1 MTMISFF
8 PEPYPDELCYSL
20 FARYR
25 RRAGYRGRI
34 STVRDLFGSRK
45 FKMVVDL
52 PSRLDQLIASL
63 PPGHGYTT
71 DRFID
76 EHTMLPFY
84 GAFLSPERVALI
96 RMEMG
101 QPSGRSRARSCASV
115 QFYAMRLE
123 YLQYCPMCVEEDRE
137 RWGEAY
143 WHRIHQASGVKVCP
157 SHGVAIEPSGVNAT
171 YRFDRE
177 EFATLEESL
186 PSAQARET
194 HRFDHSDQR
203 DEFHLA
209 IARDARWLLD
219 QRGLCATPDSLRR
232 RYLNLLYDRGLATS
246 ADKVRLRV
254 LRSEVESHYGRDFLE
269 SLGCGFASQ
278 AHIFNDLM
286 SAEGRHARHPIEHL
300 LFIHFLGCSARGF
313 FLLPAEKRQP
323 FGAPPWPCLNSAS
336 EHYRELRIEKCT
348 IKDVHL
354 STEDVRRNSPRR
366 PVGEFACDCGF
377 VYRRIGPD
385 TSEED
390 RYKKNWTAEL
400 GAVWESK
407 LQDLRRNGGVY
418 TTEALA
424 RRLNVN
430 TNTLRRHEQRLGS
443 CPSRENDGSG
453 TIASPPLHP
462 REQARLKQ
470 QEKRKIYREQWLSAL
485 EENPQIDLPTL
496 KAKRS
501 SAYSWLCRNDHSW
514 LSARTPR
521 RPRNPNKFKADW
533 EARDIELS
541 AAVRKSA
548 ARLMNAP
555 GRPVQVSA
563 RAIGIDTGRPC
574 LVLINDP
581 RLPLTNQA
589 LMEVAES
596 REAWAI
602 RRIQWAVDCYRREGV
617 SATRTDVLTRARV
630 SAQFKTRQSI
640 LAAAEEGVRSL
651 HAFLQKTD

>member
-1 MTMISFF
+1 
-8 PEPYPDELCYSL
+8 
-20 FARYR
+20 
-25 RRAGYRGRI
+25 
-34 STVRDLFGSRK
+34 
-45 FKMVVDL
+45 
-52 PSRLDQLIASL
+52 
-63 PPGHGYTT
+63 
-71 DRFID
+71 
-76 EHTMLPFY
+76 
-84 GAFLSPERVALI
+84 
-96 RMEMG
+96 
-101 QPSGRSRARSCASV
+101 
-115 QFYAMRLE
+115 
-123 YLQYCPMCVEEDRE
+123 
-137 RWGEAY
+137 
-143 WHRIHQASGVKVCP
+143 
-157 SHGVAIEPSGVNAT
+157 
-171 YRFDRE
+171 
-177 EFATLEESL
+177 
-186 PSAQARET
+186 
-194 HRFDHSDQR
+194 
-203 DEFHLA
+203 
-209 IARDARWLLD
+209 
-219 QRGLCATPDSLRR
+219 
-232 RYLNLLYDRGLATS
+232 
-246 ADKVRLRV
+246 LRV
-254 LRSEVESHYGRDFLE
+254 LRGEFESHYGRDFLE

-286 SAEGRHARHPIEHL
+286 SAEGRHARHPVEHL
-300 LFIHFLGCSARGF
+300 LFIHFLGCSARDF

-336 EHYRELRIEKCT
+336 EHYRELRIEECT

-354 STEDVRRNSPRR
+354 STEDLQRNSPRR

-407 LQDLRRNGGVY
+407 LQDLRRHGGVY

-430 TNTLRRHEQRLGS
+430 TNTLRRHEQRIRS
-443 CPSRENDGSG
+443 CPRQENDGSE

-470 QEKRKIYREQWLSAL
+470 QEKRELYREQWLNAL

-496 KAKRS
+496 KAKLS
-501 SAYSWLCRNDHSW
+501 TAYNWLCRNDNSW

-541 AAVRKSA
+541 AAVRSSA
-548 ARLMNAP
+548 ARLMNAQ
-555 GRPVQVSA
+555 GRPVRVSA
-563 RAIGIDTGRPC
+563 TAIGIDTRRPC
-574 LVLINDP
+574 LVLSNDA

-589 LMEVAES
+589 LKEVAES

-602 RRIQWAVDCYRREGV
+602 RRIQWVVDCYSREGV
-617 SATRTDVLTRARV
+617 CATQADVLTRANVWPKFR
-630 SAQFKTRQSI
+630 TLPNI

-651 HAFLQKTD
+651 HAFLRKTD

>member
-1 MTMISFF
+1 MGRSLLASHPSSFWSQG
-8 PEPYPDELCYSL
+8 LS
-20 FARYR
+20 
-25 RRAGYRGRI
+25 
-34 STVRDLFGSRK
+34 SHNVW
-45 FKMVVDL
+45 
-52 PSRLDQLIASL
+52 LD
-63 PPGHGYTT
+63 
-71 DRFID
+71 
-76 EHTMLPFY
+76 
-84 GAFLSPERVALI
+84 
-96 RMEMG
+96 
-101 QPSGRSRARSCASV
+101 PSG
-115 QFYAMRLE
+115 
-123 YLQYCPMCVEEDRE
+123 
-137 RWGEAY
+137 
-143 WHRIHQASGVKVCP
+143 I
-157 SHGVAIEPSGVNAT
+157 NAT

-186 PSAQARET
+186 PAAPAP
-194 HRFDHSDQR
+194 HRLDHSDRR

-219 QRGLCATPDSLRR
+219 QRGLGAAPDSLRR

-246 ADKVRLRV
+246 ADRVRLRV
-254 LRSEVESHYGRDFLE
+254 LRGEFESHYGRDFLQ
-269 SLGCGFASQ
+269 SLGCDLGHE
-278 AHIFNDLM
+278 HIFNDLM
-286 SAEGRHARHPIEHL
+286 AAEGRHARHPIDHL
-300 LFIHFLGCSARGF
+300 LFIHFLGCSAREF

-323 FGAPPWPCLNSAS
+323 FGAPPWPCLSSAS

-354 STEDVRRNSPRR
+354 KPEDVQRNSPRR

-430 TNTLRRHEQRLGS
+430 THTLRRHEQRLGS
-443 CPSRENDGSG
+443 CSNQENDGSG
-453 TIASPPLHP
+453 TVASPPLHP
-462 REQARLKQ
+462 REQARLKEQ
-470 QEKRKIYREQWLSAL
+470 DKRRIYREQWLNAL

-496 KAKRS
+496 KAKLS
-501 SAYSWLCRNDHSW
+501 TAYNWLRRNDNSW

-521 RPRNPNKFKADW
+521 CPRNLNNFKADW

-541 AAVRKSA
+541 AAVRRSA

-555 GRPVQVSA
+555 GRPVRVSA
-563 RAIGIDTGRPC
+563 RAIGIDMGRPC
-574 LVLINDP
+574 LVLIHDA
-581 RLPLTNQA
+581 RLPLTNRA
-589 LMEVAES
+589 LKEVAES
-596 REAWAI
+596 SEAWAI

-617 SATRTDVLTRARV
+617 CATRTDVLMRARV
-630 SAQFKTRQSI
+630 SAQFKTVPSI

-651 HAFLQKTD
+651 RAFLRKPD

>member
-1 MTMISFF
+1 MIGFF

-20 FARYR
+20 CARYR

-34 STVRDLFGSRK
+34 STVRDLFGLRA
-45 FKMVVDL
+45 FRTAVDL
-52 PSRLDQLIASL
+52 PSRLDHLIAAL

-76 EHTMLPFY
+76 EHTLLPFY

-96 RMEMG
+96 RTEMG
-101 QPSGRSRARSCASV
+101 QPSGRTRARSCASV

-123 YLQYCPMCVEEDRE
+123 YLRYCPMCVAEDRE

-157 SHGVAIEPSGVNAT
+157 SHGAVLEPSGIHAT

-177 EFATLEESL
+177 EFPTLEESL
-186 PSAQARET
+186 PSAQART
-194 HRFDHSDQR
+194 PHRFDHSDR
-203 DEFHLA
+203 RGEVHLA

-219 QRGLCATPDSLRR
+219 QRGLCATPASLRR

-254 LRSEVESHYGRDFLE
+254 LRGEFESHYGRDFLE
-269 SLGCGFASQ
+269 SLGCGFQ
-278 AHIFNDLM
+278 GHERIFNELM

-300 LFIHFLGCSARGF
+300 LFIHFLGCSAREF

-323 FGAPPWPCLNSAS
+323 FGAPPWPCLNPAS
-336 EHYRELRIEKCT
+336 EHYRELRIEECT
-348 IKDVHL
+348 VEDVHL
-354 STEDVRRNSPRR
+354 STEDVQRNSPRR

-390 RYKKNWTAEL
+390 RYKKSWTVEL

-407 LQDLRRNGGVY
+407 LRALRHDGGVY
-418 TTEALA
+418 TNEEVA
-424 RRLNVN
+424 RRLSVN
-430 TNTLRRHEQRLGS
+430 THTLRRHEQRLGL
-443 CPSRENDGSG
+443 CLHQENDDSE
-453 TIASPPLHP
+453 TIASPPLHH

-470 QEKRKIYREQWLSAL
+470 QEKRRRYREQWSSAL
-485 EENPQIDLPTL
+485 EENPEIDLPTL
-496 KAKRS
+496 KAKLS
-501 SAYSWLCRNDHSW
+501 TAYNWLRRNDNSW

-521 RPRNPNKFKADW
+521 RPRDPNKFKADW
-533 EARDIELS
+533 EARDLELS
-541 AAVRKSA
+541 AAVRRSA

-555 GRPVQVSA
+555 GRPVRVSA
-563 RAIGIDTGRPC
+563 RAIGIDARRPC
-574 LVLINDP
+574 LVLSNDA
-581 RLPLTNQA
+581 RLPLTNRT

-602 RRIQWAVDCYRREGV
+602 RRTRWAVDCYHREGV
-617 SATRTDVLTRARV
+617 CATQADVLTRANV
-630 SAQFKTRQSI
+630 SAQFRAMQSI
-640 LAAAEEGVRSL
+640 LTAAEEGVRSIR
-651 HAFLQKTD
+651 HFSQNTG